1 MRENTELRSII
12 YLYVRQLW
20 FAGYNDQN
28 IPWLPSSKLRIEVLD
43 DIAEDIDSHFRQT
56 IVSHFV
62 DNFSKYISV
71 RLKEQAQVALDWPS
85 DDKFRRYVLR
95 RWQKEA
101 LDPTDHQV
109 EKNLKDKGDVINNSV
124 QNWIK
129 STWTH
134 IRRTGKKATMV
145 LVDQQLE
152 RKATV
157 PRGWTTEKGFSEY
170 LTAQIWEIPLEVDAR
185 HSSMINVEKC
195 KEASAAL
202 RKATRKVQTDVDAF
216 IKQEKNKWQR
226 FVGRPI
232 GARASQVDIN
242 SNQAPVD
249 LFDCFGMKRVNQP
262 TTGSRRQRDANSD
275 EASNQG
281 QDGNDS
287 QDEAGS
293 TEHAYILTSVL
304 ARILEDYP

>member
-1 MRENTELRSII
+1 MD
-12 YLYVRQLW
+12 
-20 FAGYNDQN
+20 A
-28 IPWLPSSKLRIEVLD
+28 
-43 DIAEDIDSHFRQT
+43 IAEDIDIHFRQT
-56 IVSHFV
+56 LVSHFV
-62 DNFSKYISV
+62 DNFSKYITV

-101 LDPTDHQV
+101 LGPTDHQV

-129 STWTH
+129 STWAH

-157 PRGWTTEKGFSEY
+157 PRGWTTEEGSSEY

-216 IKQEKNKWQR
+216 IKQEKNKWQQ

-249 LFDCFGMKRVNQP
+249 LFDCFGME
-262 TTGSRRQRDANSD
+262 TG
-275 EASNQG
+275 
-281 QDGNDS
+281 
-287 QDEAGS
+287 
-293 TEHAYILTSVL
+293 
-304 ARILEDYP
+304 